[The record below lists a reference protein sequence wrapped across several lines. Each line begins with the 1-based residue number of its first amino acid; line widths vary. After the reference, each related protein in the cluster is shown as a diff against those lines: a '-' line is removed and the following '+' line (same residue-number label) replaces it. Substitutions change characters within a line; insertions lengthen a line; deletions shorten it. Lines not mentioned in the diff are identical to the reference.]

1 MKKLLHIT
9 LFLYTGMAY
18 AQIEINPSSINAEL
32 NLKSQTKGMF
42 LPRINKPADV
52 NSPQEGILIYNKES
66 KTPAFH
72 DGSNWRMMSSTAVSG
87 TSFGDS
93 TTYTV
98 VSGFSFLTVG
108 TYSLGSISLSGI
120 NSELASSNVF
130 QLSKPKD
137 ANTIGLI
144 KLFYD
149 GKGNGV
155 NTIVLEIKVFRKGA
169 SSPYF
174 SYKFK
179 NMKILVYS
187 MGDNGGSNMIT
198 DNYTIQAKLFG
209 WWDYTA
215 NAGTAYDFTSG
226 STTKIDYSSF

>member
-9 LFLYTGMAY
+9 LFLFTGIAY

-32 NLKSQTKGMF
+32 DLKSQTKGMF

-66 KTPAFH
+66 KTPAFY
-72 DGSNWRMMSSTAVSG
+72 DGSNWRIMSGASVSG
-87 TSFGDS
+87 NSYGDS

-98 VSGFSFLTVG
+98 ISGFSTLTVG
-108 TYSLGSISLSGI
+108 TYSLASISLSGI
-120 NSELASSNVF
+120 VSELASSNVF

-137 ANTIGLI
+137 ANTIGFI
-144 KLFYD
+144 KLLYD
-149 GKGNGV
+149 GKGNGA

-169 SSPYF
+169 STPYF

-187 MGDNGGSNMIT
+187 MGDDGSGNKVT
-198 DNYTIQAKLFG
+198 DNYTLQAKLFG

-215 NAGTAYDFTSG
+215 NVGTAYDFTSG
-226 STTKIDYSSF
+226 SPIKIDYSSF